1 MHAEQIL
8 CCMAQMIILTS
19 LMICL
24 VSYVIMESYG
34 NNLNSQLKEIIFEE
48 Y

>member
-1 MHAEQIL
+1 MHAEEIL

-24 VSYVIMESYG
+24 VSYVIIEPCG
-34 NNLNSQLKEIIFEE
+34 NNLNSQLEEIVFEE